1 METLPGDVPDDPEP
15 PVFANVI
22 RVLRDPRVQLLA
34 VLTLYL
40 TLLLPTLSRQGISW
54 DEQVDLDIARVYFGQ
69 PWGWLLGSDLDPSQ
83 TRLPMMIGALVFAA
97 LGRDDLITAR
107 VVSAAAGLVT
117 LLGVY
122 FFCARRLD
130 HKVGIVATLLLSSS
144 PFFLSFARVAFTETD
159 IYVACAI
166 VWLMVSAA
174 WAQDRPTVG
183 RAAVVGLLLGL
194 ALSAKFTAVALTPV
208 IWLALMRARRGHR
221 RRSPFEEARATGV
234 LAIAAAGLALAV
246 IARILVHAVAP
257 ARTGALLPLLLLLV
271 ISASGWL
278 LILLWAA
285 WQRNDI
291 AHPLFLAFFASTVA
305 ALTFLLVPP
314 VHLSNPAVLDS
325 IFSRFDTE
333 IEASAAA
340 LGKAVSLHV
349 LSILFKSGP
358 VVGAWLLT
366 GAAAA
371 VWQWKR
377 VELQLPLLVCVF
389 YAGALALL
397 PGAQTFY
404 VVPLLPVLAILGA
417 NLFVRLLERSRE
429 AASALA
435 VLAALLWTVDVALC
449 YPDYNLNG
457 YQWLGVRELAGRP
470 SVGYRSVVQT
480 PSDGVQQAFFWLN
493 ENVAAGTMVRSYLRE
508 RHIVTAT
515 APAPAYHIAFADEGE
530 LTPAPDYIVF
540 SINSLIPQGT
550 NYRGPPVVRPPFSVA
565 WLQENY
571 RQVFKVERRFDIEVI
586 AVWRRIDS

>member
-1 METLPGDVPDDPEP
+1 VTT

-22 RVLRDPRVQLLA
+22 RLLRDPRVQFLA

-40 TLLLPTLSRQGISW
+40 ALLLPTLTRQGISW

-107 VVSAAAGLVT
+107 AVSAAAGLVT

-122 FFCARRLD
+122 YFCIRRLN
-130 HKVGIVATLLLSSS
+130 HRVGIVATLILASS

-166 VWLMVSAA
+166 VWLIVGAA

-194 ALSAKFTAVALTPV
+194 AVSAKFTAAAVTPV
-208 IWLALMRARRGHR
+208 IWLAVMCSKGRR
-221 RRSPFEEARATGV
+221 RRSSREAATATGV
-234 LAIAAAGLALAV
+234 LTTAAAGLALV
-246 IARILVHAVAP
+246 GIARILVHAVAP
-257 ARTGALLPLLLLLV
+257 ARTGSMLPLLLLLV

-285 WQRNDI
+285 WRRHRTAN
-291 AHPLFLAFFASTVA
+291 PLFLAFFASTVA

-314 VHLSNPAVLDS
+314 VHLSNPAIIDS
-325 IFSRFDTE
+325 IFLRLDTE
-333 IEASAAA
+333 VEASAATVVGA
-340 LGKAVSLHV
+340 ISLHV

-358 VVGAWLLT
+358 VVGAWLLI
-366 GAAAA
+366 GAATAA
-371 VWQWKR
+371 WQWKR
-377 VELQLPLLVCVF
+377 AELQLPLLVCIL
-389 YAGALALL
+389 YAGAVALL
-397 PGAQTFY
+397 PAAQTFY
-404 VVPLLPVLAILGA
+404 VVPLLPVLAIFGA
-417 NLFVRLLERSRE
+417 DLFVRLLARSRA

-435 VLAALLWTVDVALC
+435 VLAALLWTLDVSLC

-470 SVGYRSVVQT
+470 SVGYRSVVHA
-480 PSDGVQQAFFWLN
+480 PSDGVQQAFLWLN
-493 ENVAAGTMVRSYLRE
+493 ENAAAGTTVRAYLRE
-508 RHIVTAT
+508 RHIVAAT
-515 APAPAYHIAFADEGE
+515 APAPAFQIAFADEGD

-540 SINSLIPQGT
+540 GINSLIPQGT
-550 NYRGPPVVRPPFSVA
+550 SYHGPPVIRPPFSVT

-571 RQVFKVERRFDIEVI
+571 RQVFRVERRFDIGVI